1 VKAIET
7 SQLTKYYGKNRGILN
22 LNLEVE
28 EGDVFGFIGP
38 NGAGKSTTIRT
49 LLNFLFPSGGSARV
63 FGLDIVRD
71 SKEIRKIIGYV
82 PSEVNYYGDMTV
94 MELLRYSASFYPNCP
109 AARANE
115 LVERFELNPG
125 RKFGELS
132 HGNKKKVA
140 IIQAL
145 LHKPRLLIL
154 DEPTSGLD
162 PVMQN
167 VFFDLLREENQRATI
182 FFSSHV
188 LSEVQKMC
196 NRIAIIKQGMVLK
209 VERIDDLR
217 KRQFKSVTV
226 EFAEPDA
233 VLEIEGMIK
242 TEKWGNVQ
250 KFFFNGEMK
259 NLLYALSHHDVHN
272 VLIEE
277 PSLEEI
283 FMHCYENT
291 LETADAR

>member
-1 VKAIET
+1 MKAIET
-7 SQLTKYYGKNRGILN
+7 SQLTKYYGKIRGILN

-28 EGDVFGFIGP
+28 EGEVFGFIGP

-49 LLNFLFPSGGSARV
+49 LLNFLFPSRGSARV
-63 FGLDIVRD
+63 FGLDIIRD
-71 SKEIRKIIGYV
+71 SKEIRRITGYV

-94 MELLRYSASFYPNCP
+94 TELLRYSASFYPNCQ
-109 AARANE
+109 ASRANE

-125 RKFGELS
+125 RKVGELS

-145 LHKPRLLIL
+145 LHSPRLLIL

-162 PVMQN
+162 PLMQN
-167 VFFDLLREENQRATI
+167 EFFDLIREVNQRATI
-182 FFSSHV
+182 FLSSHV

-209 VERIDDLR
+209 VERIDELR

-233 VLEIEGMIK
+233 VVEIGGIIRA
-242 TEKWGNVQ
+242 EKWGNVQ
-250 KFFFNGEMK
+250 KFFFNGDMK
-259 NLLYALSHHDVHN
+259 SLLYALSHQDIHN

-283 FMHCYENT
+283 FMHYYE
-291 LETADAR
+291 